1 MRVHRDKLLTMDY
14 LRSRQSEISWTCVH
28 TGPLLD
34 YLLNIGVLV
43 NLKGRSITLFD
54 DGEKRFSTTTMGTA
68 AKAVVAVLRGGEKF
82 ANREVRVHDVVTSQ
96 NELLRLAKEAVG
108 GVGGEWSV
116 TSLSTEDCARRA
128 KEAFEV
134 DPDSPM
140 GIQMEK
146 VVGVFGR
153 EYGSDFGEADNE
165 ELGIEVMSEEQ
176 LKELLATFA

>member
-96 NELLRLAKEAVG
+96 NELLRLAKEVVPDG
-108 GVGGEWSV
+108 DEWSV

-153 EYGSDFGEADNE
+153 EYGSDFGEADNG
-165 ELGIEVMSEEQ
+165 ELGIAVMSEEH
-176 LKELLATFA
+176 LKEVLAIFA